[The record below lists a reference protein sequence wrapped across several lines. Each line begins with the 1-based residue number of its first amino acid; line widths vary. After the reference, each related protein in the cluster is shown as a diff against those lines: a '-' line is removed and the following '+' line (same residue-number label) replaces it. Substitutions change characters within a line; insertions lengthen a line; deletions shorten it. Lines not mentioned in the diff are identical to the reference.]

1 MKTKKILSMAMV
13 MAMGLSLAAGCGN
26 NESGSPSSSSAG
38 TEGTTQAQGTTEG
51 SAQGNGEALE
61 DIAEI
66 KMVYMPMGSMPT
78 GVQEVEDAINEI
90 TEPEINTH
98 VDIEMLESG
107 NYDQQISLMMSSGEK
122 LDLMLTLPT
131 GSSSYNNMISQNQ
144 FMDISDLLEEYAPE
158 VLDTIGAYMEATTV
172 GDAIYAVPAW
182 RTYVISSYI
191 VMRTDV
197 LEDLGLLEKAQNMT
211 SFTEFEEILDIV
223 KSSEKWGYL
232 AGIVNSDANGL
243 VLPLARNYLG
253 VDEFSDAYYYDELGD
268 LNKMI
273 AIDPEGT
280 DGKVK
285 LNFDTPEYKAMI
297 DKVRGWNEKG
307 YIYQDAATTDDS
319 AEALIRSNIGFSYLS
334 EGEIGL
340 EASKTAACGMPM
352 TCVKISTPPI
362 SSSNVTKFV
371 WGVPHNATEPEAAVK
386 FLNLMVTDARIENL
400 LVWGIEGRDY
410 QVTDGVATFVDGQ
423 DANSVAYQVADF
435 MFGNQFL
442 AWPWDGQPADFRDQ
456 AKAEMD
462 AATMSNYFGFSCD
475 TSNIQNEISAVVN
488 VISEFGPA
496 LESGLAPEGTY
507 EEFIDRL
514 YASGAQKIVDEYQRQ
529 LDEWLAAK
537 EQ

>member
-1 MKTKKILSMAMV
+1 MKTKKILCTIMSA
-13 MAMGLSLAAGCGN
+13 AMGVSLIAGCGTKEGAAASDSALN
-26 NESGSPSSSSAG
+26 PDSDKANTEVTSDASGSTDNAV
-38 TEGTTQAQGTTEG
+38 
-51 SAQGNGEALE
+51 LE
-61 DIAEI
+61 DMAEI

-90 TEPEINTH
+90 TESQINTH

-107 NYDQQISLMMSSGEK
+107 NYDQQISLMMSSSEK

-131 GSSSYNNMISQNQ
+131 GASSYNNMISQNQ

-158 VLDTIGAYMEATTV
+158 VLDTIGDYMKATTV

-182 RTYVISSYI
+182 RNYVISSYI

-211 SFTEFEEILDIV
+211 SFTEYEEILDAV
-223 KSSEKWGYL
+223 KNSEKWGYL

-253 VDEFSDAYYYDELGD
+253 VDNFSDAYYYDELGD

-273 AIDPEGT
+273 SIDPEGSDAT
-280 DGKVK
+280 VR

-297 DKVRGWNEKG
+297 DKVREWNEKG

-319 AEALIRSNIGFSYLS
+319 AEALIRSNVGFSYLIES
-334 EGEIGL
+334 EIGV
-340 EASKTAACGMPM
+340 ESAKTAACGMPM
-352 TCVKISTPPI
+352 TCVKISTPPV

-371 WGVPHNATEPEAAVK
+371 WGVPHNSTEPEAAVK
-386 FLNLMVTDARIENL
+386 FLNLMVTDPRIENL

-410 QVTDGVATFVDGQ
+410 QVTDGVAGFVEGQ
-423 DANSVAYQVADF
+423 DANTVAYQVADF

-442 AWPWDGQPADFRDQ
+442 AYPWDGQPADFRDQ

-462 AATMSNYFGFSCD
+462 SAKMSNYFGFSCD
-475 TSNIQNEISAVVN
+475 TSQIQNEISAVAN
-488 VISEFGPA
+488 VISEYCPS

-507 EEFIDRL
+507 EQFIEKL
-514 YASGAQKIVDEYQRQ
+514 YSSGAQKIVDEYQRQ
-529 LDEWLAAK
+529 LDEWLA
-537 EQ
+537 QQS